1 MVSSTSQKINVGVD
15 VIQSFTTRYDAL
27 MSTQFK
33 DGDKVRV
40 LGQDGNVCAEGI
52 YRGTGVPAKEL
63 NARHPTLQHFA
74 IIVEGEVR
82 YYPTGFHSLIPPSRK

>member
-1 MVSSTSQKINVGVD
+1 MSQSVNVAAAG
-15 VIQSFTTRYDAL
+15 IHLTITRYNDQ
-27 MSTQFK
+27 MSTKFK

-40 LGQDGNVCAEGI
+40 VGQDGNVCAEGI

-63 NARHPTLQHFA
+63 GARHPTLQHFA

-82 YYPTGFHSLIPPSRK
+82 YYPTGFHSLIPPTRT